1 MSNQVKNR
9 IFNTM
14 FHRNSYYKIVMRIK
28 AILILK
34 PNFIKKNTEP
44 DLNFKLKKIQP
55 TPAASTHRINSKTF
69 RKITSTLYEINTNI
83 FTVKCFSSSL

>member
-1 MSNQVKNR
+1 
-9 IFNTM
+9 
-14 FHRNSYYKIVMRIK
+14 MRIK

-34 PNFIKKNTEP
+34 PNFIKKNTEH

-55 TPAASTHRINSKTF
+55 TPAASTRRINSKTF